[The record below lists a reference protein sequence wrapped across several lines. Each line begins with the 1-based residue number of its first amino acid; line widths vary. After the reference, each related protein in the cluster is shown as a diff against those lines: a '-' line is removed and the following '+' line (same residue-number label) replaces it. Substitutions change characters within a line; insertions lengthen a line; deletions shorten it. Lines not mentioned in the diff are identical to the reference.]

1 MYNQSVCACLIYYFV
16 WHIKRK
22 KKHIILSCVD
32 CVFVYNILLR
42 IYDNFSFNT
51 KKKIN
56 KEKGILQSE
65 KRKQKRKKE
74 NDKKKETTKIKQK
87 QKPFAYREGDAKKE
101 VIRQ

>member
-1 MYNQSVCACLIYYFV
+1 M
-16 WHIKRK
+16 
-22 KKHIILSCVD
+22 IIFRLT
-32 CVFVYNILLR
+32 R
-42 IYDNFSFNT
+42 

-87 QKPFAYREGDAKKE
+87 QKQKPFAYREGDAKKE